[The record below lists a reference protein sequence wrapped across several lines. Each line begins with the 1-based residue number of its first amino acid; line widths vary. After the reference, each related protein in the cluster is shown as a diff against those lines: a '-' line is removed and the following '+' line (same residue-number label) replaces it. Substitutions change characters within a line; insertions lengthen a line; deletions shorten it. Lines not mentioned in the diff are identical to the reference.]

1 MQLVI
6 DVITIR
12 DDMYKALIDSEENQ
26 SIIGIAS
33 KELGPGMFMTSVRE
47 IVDDGHDLLIVL
59 NSYDTSGYF
68 LEKNKVYLS
77 SITGI
82 VPFKAMFM
90 NPFLKEVE
98 AKERQEAK
106 GDQKQRDYIF

>member
-6 DVITIR
+6 DIITTRR
-12 DDMYKALIDSEENQ
+12 DIYNALVDSQENQ

-33 KELGPGMFMTSVRE
+33 KDLGPGMFMTSVKE
-47 IVDDGHDLLIVL
+47 IVDEEQDVLIVL

-77 SITGI
+77 SITG
-82 VPFKAMFM
+82 VLPFKAVFA
-90 NPFLKEVE
+90 NPFLKALE
-98 AKERQEAK
+98 AKERQDDDGPHK
-106 GDQKQRDYIF
+106 PDYIL